1 MRYAID
7 NAPKSKI
14 RKYQMENKTPTIAEL
29 QKLSSQFTEKI
40 PYLKMLVLF
49 GSRATDRTNINSDW
63 DFAVLC
69 DEKQRQSYI
78 ENNISGLFELPILIG
93 EVLKI
98 NPDIIDIVE
107 LNQCSWLIAH
117 FVARDGI
124 SLFEKYPGEFDNF
137 RLNSVK
143 TQSELKKFRQE
154 QHRIIE
160 IELNKWGA

>member
-1 MRYAID
+1 MQ
-7 NAPKSKI
+7 N
-14 RKYQMENKTPTIAEL
+14 NTPTITEI
-29 QKLSSQFTEKI
+29 QELSSQIPERI

-49 GSRATDRTNINSDW
+49 SSRATGKTKDDSDW

-69 DEKQRQSYI
+69 DEEKPQNCI
-78 ENNISGLFELPILIG
+78 ANNIGRLFELPIVIG
-93 EVLKI
+93 EVLHI
-98 NPDIIDIVE
+98 NPDIIDIVQ

-124 SLFEKYPGEFDNF
+124 MLYEKIPGEFDNF
-137 RLNSVK
+137 RFNSLK
-143 TQSELKKFRQE
+143 TESELKKFRQE